1 MIISLKKYIN
11 NWLDTYKVKDIF
23 TGELQTAREIFNWD
37 KSYFLKL
44 LIQDKYYIDTDINFV
59 TQNPNYIKIIKKPLS
74 QISPKKVKKY
84 RKVGTE
90 RKQVG
95 TTTEKRDN
103 YVPITKWKYHLID
116 DYNRP
121 KFNTIIKRRKIGRT
135 FYITT
140 EYIPTGKYHK
150 KREYYED
157 VIGYKNKP
165 IIVDVPIYETVD
177 IFEPYYE
184 QVRERTKNDIKTQIT
199 EYRYFEPF
207 FVFEFYRTFDD
218 GYEHYLY
225 IAPMFSG
232 KGNAIVLFAD
242 DTEIVNNE
250 ETGVFIQ
257 PKEFVKQSDYNNAVR
272 KTRFMILNG
281 KKNIE
286 PQVFRQARQKIEK
299 NQELHTLYLEGTYN
313 RSLDVLKMLFFRPA
327 QFDNN
332 IRTRII

>member
-23 TGELQTAREIFNWD
+23 TGELQTARELFNWD

-44 LIQDKYYIDTDINFV
+44 LIQDKYYIDTDIDFV
-59 TQNPNYIKIIKKPLS
+59 TKNPNYIKIIKKPLS
-74 QISPKKVKKY
+74 QISAKKVKKY
-84 RKVGTE
+84 RTVTKLVPQTVYE
-90 RKQVG
+90 DVI
-95 TTTEKRDN
+95 D
-103 YVPITKWKYHLID
+103 YVPITTRKYRLVN
-116 DYNRP
+116 DYDNP
-121 KFNTIIKRRKIGRT
+121 IYKTVIKKRKIGKKY
-135 FYITT
+135 YITT
-140 EYIPTGKYHK
+140 EYIPTGKYRKIRQYYDDIRYIEQVRTK
-150 KREYYED
+150 KR
-157 VIGYKNKP
+157 
-165 IIVDVPIYETVD
+165 TVYVEKK
-177 IFEPYYE
+177 IKEPYYE
-184 QVRERTKNDIKTQIT
+184 QVRERTENDIKTQIT

-207 FVFEFYRTFDD
+207 FVFEFYKTFDD

-281 KKNIE
+281 KRNIE

-332 IRTRII
+332 TRTRII

>member
-44 LIQDKYYIDTDINFV
+44 LIQDKYYIDTDIDFV
-59 TQNPNYIKIIKKPLS
+59 TKNPNYIKIIKKPLS

-84 RKVGTE
+84 RTITKLVPQTVYE
-90 RKQVG
+90 DVI
-95 TTTEKRDN
+95 D
-103 YVPITKWKYHLID
+103 YVPITTRKYRLVN
-116 DYNRP
+116 DYDNP
-121 KFNTIIKRRKIGRT
+121 IYKTVIKKRKIGKKY
-135 FYITT
+135 YITT
-140 EYIPTGKYHK
+140 EYIPTGKYRKIRQYYDDIEYVERVRTK
-150 KREYYED
+150 KRTVYVEKEY
-157 VIGYKNKP
+157 K
-165 IIVDVPIYETVD
+165 
-177 IFEPYYE
+177 EPYYE
-184 QVRERTKNDIKTQIT
+184 QVRERTESDIKTQIT

-207 FVFEFYRTFDD
+207 FVFEFYKTFDD

-232 KGNAIVLFAD
+232 KGNAIVLFSD

>member
-23 TGELQTAREIFNWD
+23 TGELQSARELFNWD

-74 QISPKKVKKY
+74 QISAKKVKKY
-84 RKVGTE
+84 RTITKLVPQTVYE
-90 RKQVG
+90 DVI
-95 TTTEKRDN
+95 D
-103 YVPITKWKYHLID
+103 YVPISTRKYRLVN
-116 DYNRP
+116 DYDNP
-121 KFNTIIKRRKIGRT
+121 IYKTVIKKRKIGRKY
-135 FYITT
+135 YITT
-140 EYIPTGKYHK
+140 EYIPTGKYRKIRQYYDDIDYVETLRTK
-150 KREYYED
+150 KRTIYIEKEY
-157 VIGYKNKP
+157 K
-165 IIVDVPIYETVD
+165 
-177 IFEPYYE
+177 EPYYE
-184 QVRERTKNDIKTQIT
+184 QERTRTEQDIKTQIT

-207 FVFEFYRTFDD
+207 FVFEFYKTFDD

-242 DTEIVNNE
+242 DTEVVNNE

-257 PKEFVKQSDYNNAVR
+257 PKDFVKQSDYNNAVR

-281 KKNIE
+281 KRNIE

-332 IRTRII
+332 TRTRII

>member
-23 TGELQTAREIFNWD
+23 TGELQTAREIFNWN

-44 LIQDKYYIDTDINFV
+44 LIQDKYYIDTDINFA
-59 TQNPNYIKIIKKPLS
+59 TKNPNYIKIIKKPLS
-74 QISPKKVKKY
+74 QISAKKVKKY
-84 RKVGTE
+84 RTITKLVPQTVYE
-90 RKQVG
+90 DVIDYR
-95 TTTEKRDN
+95 
-103 YVPITKWKYHLID
+103 PITVRRYRLVN
-116 DYNRP
+116 DYDQP
-121 KFNTIIKRRKIGRT
+121 IYKTVIKKRKIGRNY
-135 FYITT
+135 YITT
-140 EYIPTGKYHK
+140 EYIPTGKYRKIRQYYDDIEYVETLRTK
-150 KREYYED
+150 KRTVYIEKEY
-157 VIGYKNKP
+157 K
-165 IIVDVPIYETVD
+165 
-177 IFEPYYE
+177 EPYYE
-184 QVRERTKNDIKTQIT
+184 QVRERTESDIKTQIT
-199 EYRYFEPF
+199 EYREFEPF
-207 FVFEFYRTFDD
+207 FVFEFYKTFDD

-232 KGNAIVLFAD
+232 KGSAIVLFAD

-313 RSLDVLKMLFFRPA
+313 RSLDILK
-327 QFDNN
+327 
-332 IRTRII
+332 